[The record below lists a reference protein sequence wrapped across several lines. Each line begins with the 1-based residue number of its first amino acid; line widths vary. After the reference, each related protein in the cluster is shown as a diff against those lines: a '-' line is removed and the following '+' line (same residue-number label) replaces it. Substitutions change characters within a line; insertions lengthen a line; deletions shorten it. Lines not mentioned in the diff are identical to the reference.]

1 MRAVP
6 FRFGDAAVRP
16 RSEAATMQLFIR
28 GQTLLTLELSGSETL
43 AQIKERVAEL
53 SGIPPEEQLL
63 LHAGT
68 PLDDEAVLGQSPLP
82 EFTTLDL
89 STRLLGGKV
98 HGSLA
103 RAGKVRGQTPKVAKQ
118 EKKKKKTG
126 RAKRRMQYNRRFVNV
141 VPTFGKKKGPN
152 ANS

>member
-1 MRAVP
+1 
-6 FRFGDAAVRP
+6 
-16 RSEAATMQLFIR
+16 MQLFIR

-53 SGIPPEEQLL
+53 SGVPPEDQVL

-89 STRLLGGKV
+89 STRLLGGNY
-98 HGSLA
+98 G
-103 RAGKVRGQTPKVAKQ
+103 G
-118 EKKKKKTG
+118 
-126 RAKRRMQYNRRFVNV
+126 
-141 VPTFGKKKGPN
+141 
-152 ANS
+152 

>member
-1 MRAVP
+1 P
-6 FRFGDAAVRP
+6 P
-16 RSEAATMQLFIR
+16 Q
-28 GQTLLTLELSGSETL
+28 
-43 AQIKERVAEL
+43 ERVAEL
-53 SGIPPEEQLL
+53 SGIPPEDQVL

>member
-1 MRAVP
+1 PPRFVP
-6 FRFGDAAVRP
+6 LP
-16 RSEAATMQLFIR
+16 Q
-28 GQTLLTLELSGSETL
+28 
-43 AQIKERVAEL
+43 ERVAEL
-53 SGIPPEEQLL
+53 SGIPPEDQVL

-68 PLDDEAVLGQSPLP
+68 PLDDEAALGQSPLP

>member
-1 MRAVP
+1 
-6 FRFGDAAVRP
+6 
-16 RSEAATMQLFIR
+16 MQLYVLARDLHSI
-28 GQTLLTLELSGSETL
+28 EVSGKETVSE
-43 AQIKERVAEL
+43 IKDRISSLV
-53 SGIPPEEQLL
+53 GIFSDEQVLL
-63 LHAGT
+63 LAGL
-68 PLDDEAVLGQSPLP
+68 PLHDDAVLDQSGVS
-82 EFTTLDL
+82 EFTTLDVAH
-89 STRLLGGKV
+89 RVFGGKV